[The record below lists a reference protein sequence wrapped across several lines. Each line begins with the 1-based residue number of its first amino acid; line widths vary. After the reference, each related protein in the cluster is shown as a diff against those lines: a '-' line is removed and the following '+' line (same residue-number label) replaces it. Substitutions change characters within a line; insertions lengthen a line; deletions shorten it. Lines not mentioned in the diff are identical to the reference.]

1 MTRPVLPRSMAKA
14 TGEVG
19 FLLALWLGAAL
30 CVAAWT
36 GAASLA
42 RAEEPDAAPRV
53 ALQIHFVEELSFGR
67 VVSEFGRGGA
77 VVIDPDSNR
86 KRLQG
91 GAVDLSGPYGRA
103 VLRVTGEPRARFVI
117 TLPPEVK
124 LTGKGGGAVLTDIT
138 ASPTLVGQ
146 LGPDGSA
153 MIYLGATLR
162 MRPGQPAGAYN
173 GKFDIFVDYQ

>member
-1 MTRPVLPRSMAKA
+1 MARA
-14 TGEVG
+14 AGQVG
-19 FLLALWLGAAL
+19 FLLAFLLGAAL
-30 CVAAWT
+30 WT
-36 GAASLA
+36 GASSLA
-42 RAEEPDAAPRV
+42 RAEEPEDAPRV

-77 VVIDPDSNR
+77 VVIDPESNR

-124 LTGKGGGAVLTDIT
+124 LAGKGGGAVLTDIT

>member
-1 MTRPVLPRSMAKA
+1 MTRPVLARSMAKA
-14 TGEVG
+14 AGQVG
-19 FLLALWLGAAL
+19 FLLAFLLGAAL
-30 CVAAWT
+30 WT
-36 GAASLA
+36 GASSLA
-42 RAEEPDAAPRV
+42 RADEPEDAPR
-53 ALQIHFVEELSFGR
+53 APLEISFVEELSFGR
-67 VVSEFGRGGA
+67 VVSEFGRGGS

-86 KRLQG
+86 KRLRG

-124 LTGKGGGAVLTDIT
+124 LTGKGGGAVLTDLT

-162 MRPGQPAGAYN
+162 MRPGQPAGNYN